1 MGAIIGFVFGYVL
14 GTKAGATGND
24 ELKAAW
30 KTISSSDEVKD
41 MLTSAFAIGRDI
53 SGQGKALLG
62 ARLIG
67 GGGDEGGGILRRIA

>member
-24 ELKAAW
+24 ELMAAW

-41 MLTSAFAIGRDI
+41 ILTAGVGMVSDVM
-53 SGQGKALLG
+53 GQGKALLG
-62 ARLIG
+62 ARLSAG
-67 GGGDEGGGILRRIA
+67 GGEEGILRRIA